1 MYYHLPGVQIYLQ
14 KEFNTFE
21 GFASE
26 ERSGDKMIEIHFR
39 SDLFS
44 ANPLL
49 FTVHHTEMDVSAL
62 QGGWRFYLQK
72 APGFSVYLSKNRD
85 EIICPPVDVPW
96 KQDMVL
102 PLLRTALE
110 CVSAFEQVVSLHAAC
125 VEMNGEAICF
135 TAPSGVGK
143 STRAMQWTKTLGA
156 QWISG
161 DRPSIKLEKDEI
173 FACGVPWD
181 GKEKIYRNVRYPLK
195 MICAIVR
202 SDEVYARKLT
212 KMQARKLLMQQCFI
226 PMWDNEAAVAVM
238 AVIRRLIDRVPV
250 VELHCGPDAMSARKA
265 YELIYKYPEKIL
277 EEKE

>member
-14 KEFNTFE
+14 KKFNTFE
-21 GFASE
+21 GFVSE
-26 ERSGDKMIEIHFR
+26 ERSRDKMIEIHFR

-49 FTVHHTEMDVSAL
+49 FTVHHREIDVSVL
-62 QGGWRFYLQK
+62 QDGWQFYLSK
-72 APGFSVYLSKNRD
+72 APRFSVYLSKNRD
-85 EIICPPVDVPW
+85 EIICPPVDMPW
-96 KQDMVL
+96 KQDLVL

-110 CVSAFEQVVSLHAAC
+110 CVSAFEKVISLHAAC
-125 VEMNGEAICF
+125 VEMNGDAICF

-143 STRAMQWTKTLGA
+143 STRAKQWTETLGA

-161 DRPSIKLEKDEI
+161 DRPSIKLEKDEV

-181 GKEKIYRNVRYPLK
+181 GKERIYRNVRYPLK

-212 KMQARKLLMQQCFI
+212 KMQARELLMQQCFI

>member
-26 ERSGDKMIEIHFR
+26 ERSGDKMIEIYFR
-39 SDLFS
+39 SNLFS
-44 ANPLL
+44 ANPIL
-49 FTVHHTEMDVSAL
+49 FTVHHTEIDVSAL
-62 QGGWRFYLQK
+62 QDGWRFYLPK

-110 CVSAFEQVVSLHAAC
+110 CVSAFEKVISLHAAC